1 VTAGS
6 DDEAATPPPPASSG
20 RLRPWVGSAERADW
34 VIVGLITARGV
45 YGLAMLPLI
54 PLMLDPHPLLLE
66 LLSGSS
72 IAEVVVGARVR
83 LGEVSWPVAIL
94 AGLPVWILFDW
105 VYWWAGRRWGDRALV
120 AMLARGGRTDA
131 EKRARH
137 VEAVAHRLGPAA
149 VVLARFLPVPTFLV
163 YAAAGTSGMRLRTF
177 VALDVL
183 GTTLFTATLVTLGFL
198 LGKRAIDVVED
209 FNRYALLATVAL
221 VVVMVLVQLVRRRR
235 ALRAEQ
241 ALR

>member
-1 VTAGS
+1 VTAGPE
-6 DDEAATPPPPASSG
+6 DEAAIPRPPAG
-20 RLRPWVGSAERADW
+20 RRRPWVGAAERADW

-54 PLMLDPHPLLLE
+54 PLLLDPHPLLLE

-105 VYWWAGRRWGDRALV
+105 VYWWAGKRWGDRALV
-120 AMLARGGRTDA
+120 AMLARGGRSDA
-131 EKRARH
+131 HKRARR
-137 VEAVAHRLGPAA
+137 VEAVAHRLGPAS

-163 YAAAGTSGMRLRTF
+163 YAVAGASGMRLRTF

-183 GTTLFTATLVTLGFL
+183 GTTLFTATLVTLGYL
-198 LGKRAIDVVED
+198 LGQRAVDVVEA
-209 FNRYALLATVAL
+209 FNRYALLATVAIAVLL
-221 VVVMVLVQLVRRRR
+221 VVVHLVRRRR
-235 ALRAEQ
+235 ALRAGQ

>member
-1 VTAGS
+1 MTAGS
-6 DDEAATPPPPASSG
+6 EDEAATPSPPPG
-20 RLRPWVGSAERADW
+20 RLRPWVGAAERADW

-54 PLMLDPHPLLLE
+54 PLMLEPHPLLLE

-83 LGEVSWPVAIL
+83 LGEVSWPVAVL
-94 AGLPVWILFDW
+94 AGLPVWLLFDW

-120 AMLARGGRTDA
+120 AMLARGGRADA

-137 VEAVAHRLGPAA
+137 AEAVAHRLGPAA

-163 YAAAGTSGMRLRTF
+163 YAAAGASGMRLRTF
-177 VALDVL
+177 VVLDVL
-183 GTTLFTATLVTLGFL
+183 GTTLFTATLVTLGYL
-198 LGKRAIDVVED
+198 LGKRAVDVVEA
-209 FNRYALLATVAL
+209 FNRYALLATVVL
-221 VVVMVLVQLVRRRR
+221 VAVVVLVQLVRRRR
-235 ALRAEQ
+235 ALRAER